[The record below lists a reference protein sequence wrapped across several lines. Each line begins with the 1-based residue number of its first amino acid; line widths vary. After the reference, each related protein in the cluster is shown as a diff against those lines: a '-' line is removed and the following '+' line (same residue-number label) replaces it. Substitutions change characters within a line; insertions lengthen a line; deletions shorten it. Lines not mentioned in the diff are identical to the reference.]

1 MITQESNGE
10 ILKQCGLAS
19 LIKKNKL
26 LSIKARLACLK
37 IKPSR
42 LASQQNHVA
51 EAGDMPPNNKTMV
64 A

>member
-26 LSIKARLACLK
+26 LSIKGRLACLK

-42 LASQQNHVA
+42 LA
-51 EAGDMPPNNKTMV
+51 
-64 A
+64 